1 MSDRREYRRVTFD
14 RKLDAK
20 QLRAALARAMRQVAK
35 DPTSAAAPA
44 RLESILVEPNQT
56 VVYLS
61 GNSPGLD
68 AVAKGVR
75 GSLAGAKVGRAE
87 RAEARRPPR
96 ALTSKA
102 RER

>member
-1 MSDRREYRRVTFD
+1 MSDRREYRRVTFA
-14 RKLDAK
+14 RKLDVK
-20 QLRAALARAMRQVAK
+20 QLRAALARTMRQIAK

-75 GSLAGAKVGRAE
+75 SSLTGAKIGRAE
-87 RAEARRPPR
+87 RADARRLPR
-96 ALTSKA
+96 TLTSKA
-102 RER
+102 KR